1 MMLAYTKSSPVPS
14 TEMLNID
21 PRDLAAAIE
30 RDKRTVK
37 ATAASAKQP

>member
-1 MMLAYTKSSPVPS
+1 VPS
-14 TEMLNID
+14 TEMLTID

-37 ATAASAKQP
+37 AASAKQP